1 MKQFGSTLRNRLKEV
16 WGRTGFAWVRRDPAI
31 QNTALGYD
39 GRMAT
44 TTTQRAAIYARISL
58 DKQEEAGVK
67 RQIHLA
73 TKQAEADEAEVV
85 ATYVDNNISAFS
97 GEYRPE
103 YDKLIHSIENREIDV
118 VYVYAL
124 DRLTRRTK
132 DTLALFELCEKHHV
146 TVKANRGYNIDPSD
160 PASRLTIVIL
170 GLIAEQE
177 SIDRAARIRAAYED
191 RARTGRP
198 KTGGR
203 RMFGYEADAVTV
215 IDEEA
220 QAILDA
226 AAMVIAGKTLRETV
240 REIFDARGLTAT
252 TGRPMTAPT
261 LRDILLNPRVRGL
274 STFNPTDPDTGYRL
288 VKDRQI
294 VGTGNWPAI
303 IDEATGEKLDAVLRD
318 PSRRRSHSG
327 NSPRFFLAS
336 VLTCTCGAPMYA
348 HYRKNTRG
356 ERLRFYT
363 CKRPEPGGS
372 HVSIGAEVDDLVEAV
387 ILKRMA
393 QPDAVEALQQA
404 LAPEDDGLTK
414 QLQDLAGERNALLA
428 RREQIEEAIIAADV
442 DVSTFARV
450 SKKIESQIAAIDE
463 KMRELTASREADP
476 LAAELAD
483 GPDFAEWWGSASVED
498 KRRLTRL
505 LMEIHILPGKPG
517 AKKFDPHRVKITWRQ

>member
-1 MKQFGSTLRNRLKEV
+1 M
-16 WGRTGFAWVRRDPAI
+16 
-31 QNTALGYD
+31 GYD
-39 GRMAT
+39 GHMAT
-44 TTTQRAAIYARISL
+44 ITTRRAAIYARISL

-97 GEYRPE
+97 GEYRPD
-103 YDKLIHSIENREIDV
+103 YDKLIHAIENREIDV

-132 DTLALFELCEKHHV
+132 DTLALFELCEKHSV

-220 QAILDA
+220 DAILDA

-240 REIFDARGLTAT
+240 RDVFDARGLTAT
-252 TGRPMTAPT
+252 SGRPMTAPT
-261 LRDILLNPRVRGL
+261 LRDILLNPRVRGQ
-274 STFNPTDPDTGYRL
+274 STFNPTDPKTGFRL
-288 VKDRQI
+288 AKDREI
-294 VGTGNWPAI
+294 VGEGNWPAI
-303 IDEATGEKLDAVLRD
+303 VDEATGEKLDAILRD
-318 PSRRRSHSG
+318 PARRCSHSG
-327 NSPRFFLAS
+327 NTPRHFLAS

-348 HYRKNTRG
+348 RNRRNKNG
-356 ERLRFYT
+356 EPRRYYT
-363 CKRPEPGGS
+363 CKRSEPGGT
-372 HVSIGAEVDDLVEAV
+372 HVSIGAEVENLIEVA
-387 ILKRMA
+387 ILKRME
-393 QPDAVEALQQA
+393 QPDAVAIIQKALT
-404 LAPEDDGLTK
+404 PEDDTLTE
-414 QLQDLAGERNALLA
+414 QLQDLTGQRNALLA
-428 RREQIEEAIIAADV
+428 KREQIEDAALNEDI
-442 DVSTFARV
+442 DMATFARM
-450 SKKIESQIAAIDE
+450 SKKIEAQISGLDE
-463 KMRELTASREADP
+463 DIRDLTTNLDADP
-476 LAAELAD
+476 LAVELAG
-483 GPDFAEWWGSASVED
+483 GPDFAEWWGGASVED

-505 LMEIHILPGKPG
+505 MMDIHIQPGKLG
-517 AKKFDPHRVKITWRQ
+517 AKVFDPNRVKIRWKQ